1 MEVVLAVAAPERF
14 VGRGGEKLEKAFEVF
29 ALDVRDKVC
38 LDVGA
43 STGGVTDCLLQHGA
57 AKVFAVDVGKG
68 QLHWKLRQDPR
79 VVMMEQVNARYLK
92 PGDLAAAPAF
102 AAVDVSFISLTKVLP
117 AVNTTLCRGAGLITL
132 IKPQFEAG
140 RKETAR
146 NKGVIRDPEVHKAV
160 LEDVLAFAQG
170 QGFSVRGLIRSP
182 LLGPKG
188 NVEFLAWLGMGDAG
202 QTDIPVL
209 VQRVLGE

>member
-1 MEVVLAVAAPERF
+1 PSPPSPFPLAGDE
-14 VGRGGEKLEKAFEVF
+14 
-29 ALDVRDKVC
+29 
-38 LDVGA
+38 
-43 STGGVTDCLLQHGA
+43 GVIA
-57 AKVFAVDVGKG
+57 
-68 QLHWKLRQDPR
+68 
-79 VVMMEQVNARYLK
+79 
-92 PGDLAAAPAF
+92 
-102 AAVDVSFISLTKVLP
+102 
-117 AVNTTLCRGAGLITL
+117 L

-188 NVEFLAWLGMGDAG
+188 NVEFLAWLGMEDAG
-202 QTDIPVL
+202 QTELPVL